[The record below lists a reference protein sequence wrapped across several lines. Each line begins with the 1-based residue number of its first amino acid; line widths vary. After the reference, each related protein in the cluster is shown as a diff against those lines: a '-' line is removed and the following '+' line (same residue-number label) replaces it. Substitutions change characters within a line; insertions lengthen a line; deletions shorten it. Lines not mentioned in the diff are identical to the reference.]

1 MQLEFGKGLQNAI
14 KQIKALQKAEG
25 IGNEGFLI
33 AVQIP
38 EGLKTR
44 ALEIADK
51 IEKASGAQVV
61 VFSDPCF
68 GACDLADKRAGQVN
82 ADLLVH
88 FGHSKMLNSEIPAI
102 YAPLE
107 YEFNENELAGKI
119 AEKLNELSFKR
130 IALCATVQCAGKLN
144 EIKKA
149 LGKKGIRAGIGIG
162 GKRVALPG
170 QVLGCNYS
178 VLGGANNADAI
189 VFVGVGLFH
198 PLGISFYTSKPVLI
212 ANPLAEKVEEMQN
225 QRNMFLRKRY
235 AAIALAKSAKSFGI
249 LVSTKRGQLQM
260 KKALEIKREIEKQG
274 KRAYL
279 IAGDL
284 VKMEYLLGMQLDA
297 LVCTACPRIALDDSM
312 LFKIPIITPNEL
324 EIVFGKRSLERYK
337 FEELY

>member
-1 MQLEFGKGLQNAI
+1 MRLEIEKGLQGAI
-14 KQIKALQKAEG
+14 RQIKALEQKPK
-25 IGNEGFLI
+25 LI

-51 IEKASGAQVV
+51 IEKNSGAEVV
-61 VFSDPCF
+61 TFADPCF
-68 GACDLADKRAGQVN
+68 GACDPADVRARQLG

-88 FGHSKMLNSEIPAI
+88 FGHTKMLSSEIPAI
-102 YAPLE
+102 YAPLG

-119 AEKLNELSFKR
+119 AEKLNEVSFKK
-130 IALCATVQCAGKLN
+130 IALCATAQYAEKLG
-144 EIKKA
+144 EIKKV
-149 LGKKGIRAGIGIG
+149 LGKKGIKGEIGSG
-162 GKRVALPG
+162 GKRVALAG

-178 VLGGANNADAI
+178 VLGRAAEQADAV
-189 VFVGVGLFH
+189 VFVGDGLFH
-198 PLGISFYTSKPVLI
+198 PLGISFSISKPVLI

-235 AAIALAKSAKSFGI
+235 AAIALAKSAKVFGI
-249 LVSTKRGQLQM
+249 VASTKRGQM
-260 KKALEIKREIEKQG
+260 NMRKALEIKKEIEKEG
-274 KRAYL
+274 KKAYL

-297 LVCTACPRIALDDSM
+297 LVCTACPRIALDDSI

-324 EIVFGKRSLERYK
+324 EIVFGKRVLENYK
-337 FEELY
+337 FEELD

>member
-1 MQLEFGKGLQNAI
+1 MRLEIEKGLQGAI
-14 KQIKALQKAEG
+14 KQIKALKQKPK
-25 IGNEGFLI
+25 LI
-33 AVQIP
+33 AIQIP

-51 IEKASGAQVV
+51 IEKVSGAQAV

-68 GACDLADKRAGQVN
+68 GACDLADARAKQLG
-82 ADLLVH
+82 ADLLLH
-88 FGHSKMLNSEIPAI
+88 FGHTKMLNSEVPVI

-107 YEFNENELAGKI
+107 YEFNEAELAKKI

-130 IALCATVQCAGKLN
+130 IALCATVQYAGKLD

-149 LGKKGIRAGIGIG
+149 LGKKGIRAEIGIG
-162 GKRVALPG
+162 GKRVALSG

-178 VLGGANNADAI
+178 VLGGADNADAI
-189 VFVGVGLFH
+189 VFVGDGLFH
-198 PLGISFYTSKPVLI
+198 PLGISFYTSRPVLI

-225 QRNMFLRKRY
+225 QRNMFLRRRY
-235 AAIALAKSAKSFGI
+235 AAIALAKGAKGFGI

-274 KRAYL
+274 KKAYL

-284 VKMEYLLGMQLDA
+284 VKMEYLLGMELDA

-337 FEELY
+337 FEELD